1 MMKFT
6 IGSGKMKKKYMR
18 RIRHERL
25 PEVIDEEVVIRI

>member
-1 MMKFT
+1 MKFT

-18 RIRHERL
+18 IIRHERP